1 MKPSNRFT
9 ARFRKI
15 ALSVGIVFAF
25 ACADGPV
32 DPDEFLSYFMPES
45 ATSTDRDR
53 FYYFSPRL
61 YNYEAEMQDE
71 GQEDAE
77 EPFVADENTNAW
89 SAYLNGAVPKK
100 TIQAA
105 LADRKSAEARTLL
118 NVLDAKNQ
126 MAGVYLQFAWDNE
139 NLGSVWQSDEA
150 DAPKPDSATTA
161 IILANTV
168 DAAVDE
174 SRKTN
179 DSFLK
184 ERFGFQAI
192 KLACVQGD
200 YRKAADLYQQLIGPL
215 PKQTVISQWALSRK
229 AGAMLALGDTA
240 RAIYD
245 FAQVFATCPS
255 RRREAEMSL
264 RVNHV
269 RYDEAALKF
278 AENDRQRAAVLAIS
292 AIQPY
297 QDALPKLKQ
306 LVELDPANPLIELV
320 MAREIN
326 RNEYFWLANRN
337 PVFTYMYDDENRGRA
352 DSVRFNVRKTESS
365 SYADQLRTFAL
376 TAADNKILTN
386 RGFWYTA
393 AAYLDYLKKDYAPAT
408 SELDKAEKAN
418 PKNTELRQQIALQ
431 RMLLLAAQ
439 TDKITPDAETKLIG
453 YLEQFG
459 NSLNPRMGNAFAK
472 TCLQFA
478 DLYRS
483 NAPEGKSGGWLQS
496 CSRSK
501 ADPASGGAATDV
513 GSAKAYLLTMLTS
526 GQLNRNGGFFTNST
540 DQLSIEDTTS
550 AKTAQQAVDFM
561 NRLEPTDFDRRLLAL
576 TSLPADYFYTLLGR
590 RLMAEQR
597 YGEAADAWA
606 KLKNPANAWRTQTRY
621 NDDGTETEES
631 TLGLYFTKDP
641 FELPLKNTRPK
652 PNSYTPVT
660 FARRMHELQE
670 KARKLDGDEA
680 AEAYY
685 ELGCGAYNLSYYGN
699 SWLLIRRAWSS
710 SEPTYSSYINTP
722 DNRQTQL
729 TAQAQQDPY
738 YTTAPAKAFFALSA
752 KAAKSPELADRATYL
767 AARCEENQFL
777 TRRAAEVAERGGYVA
792 DDDADFNKTMNDL
805 RRNEYATTFT
815 DFFKN
820 HTRSNYHK
828 QMIRECAIY
837 NDFLIFGDDGKARVE
852 P

>member
-1 MKPSNRFT
+1 MKPSNPFT
-9 ARFRKI
+9 TQFRKI

-32 DPDEFLSYFMPES
+32 DPNEFLSYFMPES
-45 ATSTDRDR
+45 ATATDRDK

-71 GQEDAE
+71 GQEGAGK
-77 EPFVADENTNAW
+77 PFVADENTKAW
-89 SAYLNGAVPKK
+89 SAYLNGVVPEK
-100 TIQAA
+100 TIQIA
-105 LADRKSAEARTLL
+105 LANRKSAEARTLL
-118 NVLDAKNQ
+118 NVLDTKNQ

-139 NLGSVWQSDEA
+139 NLGSAWQADEA
-150 DAPKPDSATTA
+150 DAPNRDSAATA
-161 IILANTV
+161 IIVGNTLEASV
-168 DAAVDE
+168 AE
-174 SRKTN
+174 NRTTN
-179 DSFLK
+179 DPFFK
-184 ERFGFQAI
+184 ERYGFQAI
-192 KLACVQGD
+192 KLASVQGD
-200 YRKAADLYQQLIGPL
+200 YQKAADLYQRLIVPL
-215 PKQTVISQWALSRK
+215 PKKTVISQWALSRK

-245 FAQVFATCPS
+245 FAQVFADCPS

-264 RVNHV
+264 RSRHV

-278 AENDRQRAAVLAIS
+278 ASTDRQRAAVLAIS

-306 LVELDPANPLIELV
+306 LVEIDPTNPLIELV

-326 RNEYFWLANRN
+326 RNEYFWLADRN
-337 PVFTYMYDDENRGRA
+337 PVFTYMYDDENTGRA
-352 DSVRFNVRKTESS
+352 DSVKFETRKTESS

-393 AAYLDYLKKDYAPAT
+393 AAYLDYLKKDYAPAAAN
-408 SELDKAEKAN
+408 LDKAERAN

-439 TDKITPDAETKLIG
+439 TDKITPDTETKLIG

-478 DLYRS
+478 DLYRG
-483 NAPEGKSGGWLQS
+483 NAPEGKSGGWLQG

-501 ADPASGGAATDV
+501 TDPASSGVATDV
-513 GSAKAYLLTMLTS
+513 SSAKAYLLTMLTS

-550 AKTAQQAVDFM
+550 AKTAQQAIDFM
-561 NRLEPTDFDRRLLAL
+561 NRLETTNFDKRLLTL
-576 TSLPADYFYTLLGR
+576 TGLPADYFYTLLGR
-590 RLMAEQR
+590 RLMAEHR
-597 YGEAADAWA
+597 YGEAADAWG
-606 KLKNPANAWRTQTRY
+606 KLKNPAKAWGTQPHY

-631 TLGLYFTKDP
+631 VLGLYFTKDP

-652 PNSYTPVT
+652 PNPYTPVT

-670 KARKLDGDEA
+670 KARKRDGDEA

-685 ELGCGAYNLSYYGN
+685 ELGCGAYNLSWHGN
-699 SWLLIRRAWSS
+699 SWLLVRRAWSS
-710 SEPTYSSYINTP
+710 GEPTYSYYMNLS

-738 YTTAPAKAFFALSA
+738 YTTAPAKAFFELSGR
-752 KAAKSPELADRATYL
+752 AAKSPELADRAAYV

-777 TRRAAEVAERGGYVA
+777 TRRAAEVAKRGGYVA
-792 DDDADFNKTMNDL
+792 DDDANFNKAMNDL

-820 HTRSNYHK
+820 HTRSKYHE

-837 NDFLIFGDDGKARVE
+837 SDFLTFGDDNKTYVE